1 SSSSGMDWVSPSR
14 TRPAASVRLEIDSTD
29 LPPTR
34 SICRPIRGPS
44 RAEIT
49 GDGIGEHRGQIIA
62 RGPGQRLRGA
72 ERQNDRKLPGAHRFV
87 AFLSCLVVPA
97 FAAV

>member
-1 SSSSGMDWVSPSR
+1 MPCSFPPKIAFGAIGR
-14 TRPAASVRLEIDSTD
+14 IYGEAAR
-29 LPPTR
+29 
-34 SICRPIRGPS
+34 RPITG
-44 RAEIT
+44 IT
-49 GDGIGEHRGQIIA
+49 LMAGFASTVGWPGEHRGQIIA

-97 FAAV
+97 FATVMEVSSSRAGR